1 MQRGG
6 WRPYHVTGHGTIHS
20 QYGSL
25 GPSLPHCRTALLVC
39 TLQIQPPGSRRS
51 YLHAAQSD
59 VSSIT
64 KKTPLHTPHTRGRR
78 VNPTLIQCTYCR
90 KSRTR
95 RTRQE
100 VKAVSCPPPPP
111 PREVDPTC
119 TGTPLPRGRSVLCLH
134 RTPRKGSR
142 FSVKDLAP
150 VCRFPV
156 QIRDSRKQMA
166 PNVASPCAP
175 TRK

>member
-64 KKTPLHTPHTRGRR
+64 KKIPLHTPHTRGRS
-78 VNPTLIQCTYCR
+78 VNPTLSQSTYCR
-90 KSRTR
+90 KSRSR
-95 RTRQE
+95 WTRQK
-100 VKAVSCPPPPP
+100 VKAVRCPPPPP
-111 PREVDPTC
+111 PP
-119 TGTPLPRGRSVLCLH
+119 GGRPYMHWHPAPS
-134 RTPRKGSR
+134 G
-142 FSVKDLAP
+142 P
-150 VCRFPV
+150 VCALP
-156 QIRDSRKQMA
+156 A
-166 PNVASPCAP
+166 PHPSQRVTFFREGSGPGMQVSCSNS
-175 TRK
+175 